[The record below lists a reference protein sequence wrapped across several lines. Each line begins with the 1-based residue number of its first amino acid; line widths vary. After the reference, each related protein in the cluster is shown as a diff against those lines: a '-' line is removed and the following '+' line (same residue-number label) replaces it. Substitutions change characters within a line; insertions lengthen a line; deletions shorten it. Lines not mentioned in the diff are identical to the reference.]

1 MTSKISRRGFAQVVS
16 SAVVAGTA
24 ARGESAQAQGA
35 LTAAEIVDR
44 IKSKLAAEG
53 IPWRPS
59 NFDMFH
65 LGDPNI
71 TVTGIAVSFQAT
83 FDVLKRAA
91 AAGKNFVIS
100 HECTFWDGF
109 DPIAVMQNNPVCQAK
124 IRFAEQHKMAVWR
137 IHDHWHRRRPDP
149 IFGALALKLGWD
161 TEAGRPPRYVIP
173 ETSLEEVARQVQ
185 SRLETKNVVV
195 IGDRNLRVKTI
206 GDCVHVL
213 PTVLPALR
221 TCDVALVG
229 ETGQYDTFEYVR
241 DAVSLGQKKGLI
253 MISHERLEEWGM
265 RDFVDWL
272 KPAVPELPIEW
283 ISAGDLF
290 QVPSIRA

>member
-1 MTSKISRRGFAQVVS
+1 MA
-16 SAVVAGTA
+16 AGA
-24 ARGESAQAQGA
+24 AASTESAQAQQA
-35 LTAAEIVDR
+35 PSAAEIVDR

-53 IPWRPS
+53 VAWRPS

-65 LGDPNI
+65 LGDPKIN
-71 TVTGIAVSFQAT
+71 VTGIAVSFQAT

-91 AAGKNFVIS
+91 AARKNFVVS

-109 DPIAVMQNNPVCQAK
+109 DPIVVMQNDPVCKAK
-124 IRFAEQHKMAVWR
+124 IRFAEEHNMAVWR

-149 IFGALALKLGWD
+149 IFAALARKLGWE
-161 TEAGRPPRYVIP
+161 TVEGRPRRYVIP
-173 ETSLEEVARQVQ
+173 EASLEEVAAQVQ

-195 IGDRNLRVKTI
+195 VGDRNLRVKAI
-206 GDCVHVL
+206 GDCIHVL

-221 TCDVALVG
+221 SCDVALVG

-265 RDFVDWL
+265 RDFADWL
-272 KPAVPELPIEW
+272 KPAVPDVPTEW
-283 ISAGDLF
+283 IPAGDLF
-290 QVPSIRA
+290 QVPPIRA